1 MMDVIFVVNQSLTP
15 WKIPRS
21 PYSDRFFG
29 RDEKKDGKV
38 RKIFRSSNWI
48 DSESLA
54 NPTPS
59 LLSLSKNREQHIC
72 SLLLAGSSQLEPS
85 LFERKKKK
93 KGKTLEFNPSINP
106 ALLSIASPLPFPA
119 QKESKDRATHLS
131 PVLSPPR
138 GKNYS
143 VDESQST
150 TGQRDNMRREKE
162 REREKNG
169 EREGEEGEHW
179 LFWRVESRATR
190 KWMALQSS
198 PGRGVR
204 RRGWK
209 ASKGGVVHHCETIQR
224 RRRRREKSVR
234 TRQRESGASRKSRGR
249 GRK

>member
-1 MMDVIFVVNQSLTP
+1 MMDVISVVNQSLTP

-54 NPTPS
+54 NPSPS

-93 KGKTLEFNPSINP
+93 
-106 ALLSIASPLPFPA
+106 
-119 QKESKDRATHLS
+119 
-131 PVLSPPR
+131 
-138 GKNYS
+138 
-143 VDESQST
+143 
-150 TGQRDNMRREKE
+150 REKHSNSTLQSILPSFRLPLHYHFQHRRKAKIARPISPRFCRLPRARITRSTKARALRGRE
-162 REREKNG
+162 TIWEERRREREKKNG